1 MKSKINKYHS
11 ICENYSSKEMT
22 DITTL
27 GGLDINVPVKQTI
40 HNTSGGHTGS
50 IYSADISPDGKYVV
64 TASSDQSAI
73 LRDIKTGRIL
83 WVFNGHSKA
92 VRAIKFSP
100 DGRHLITGSDDKTAV
115 IVDVR
120 TGKKVKEFESDN
132 AVNFVDF
139 YLDGKCMV
147 EDSIRDIK
155 TGEKLMEFAGII
167 KAVTPDYRFVATET
181 KDKTLIIYDTL
192 TGKRSQIIKVDNISI
207 RSAAFSKDGQY
218 LASGYDNNTLVLWE
232 AKSGKQVKKFEGNAR
247 SFMYSFV
254 VFSPDNQWILTQGE
268 EGEAVLLEI
277 KTGKYRKRFKE
288 PGHTVC
294 FAVFSPDGN
303 QVITVGYDKSA
314 ILWDAHS
321 DERLKKFEGQTES
334 ISSISVSPDNRNLL
348 IGSGNGRVA
357 FWDIKECKRIKVYEE
372 GWSAVF
378 SPNGKYVLSCVR
390 SLVPFPY
397 GEFGPR
403 PRLWDIKLWDVKT
416 GRTIRK
422 FETCYYSD
430 AYATFSPDGKSV
442 LTGSFKTA
450 TICDI
455 KTCKQLK
462 SFNLPKDKLNA
473 IRSVAYSPDGKYI
486 ATGLHDRSVI
496 IWEVSTAKPT
506 NTIEV
511 KRLDVTAIA
520 FNPDGKS
527 DNEIAILFDL
537 KSGKLL
543 RTFIGHSEYITSA
556 VFSPNGEYILTGS
569 TDKKVILWDVKS
581 GKQIKLINKISGQVL
596 SVWFSQ
602 DGSYLVF
609 AGDGLEV
616 CLWDIKKQEIIVSF
630 YSLNEGFLWTTP
642 PDKGALSGWFWT
654 DRPEL
659 ISVLKCNIDGSEP
672 QALEDDDPERIAY
685 INAHNRKDL
694 VLGRLNDYSA
704 YQEELNQMIG
714 QMNNKQRLSQVIRQ
728 RDQLRIGY
736 QE

>member
-1 MKSKINKYHS
+1 MEGN
-11 ICENYSSKEMT
+11 
-22 DITTL
+22 
-27 GGLDINVPVKQTI
+27 
-40 HNTSGGHTGS
+40 
-50 IYSADISPDGKYVV
+50 
-64 TASSDQSAI
+64 
-73 LRDIKTGRIL
+73 
-83 WVFNGHSKA
+83 
-92 VRAIKFSP
+92 
-100 DGRHLITGSDDKTAV
+100 LITGSDDKTAV

-120 TGKKVKEFESDN
+120 TGKRVKDIESDK

-192 TGKRSQIIKVDNISI
+192 TGKQSQIIKVDNISI
-207 RSAAFSKDGQY
+207 RSAAFSKDGQH
-218 LASGYDNNTLVLWE
+218 LVAGYDNNTLVLWE
-232 AKSGKQVKKFEGNAR
+232 AKSGKQVKKFEGNAS

-277 KTGKYRKRFKE
+277 KTAKCRKRFKE

-294 FAVFSPDGN
+294 HAVFSPDGN
-303 QVITVGYDKSA
+303 QVTTVGFDRSV
-314 ILWDAHS
+314 ILWDVHS
-321 DERLKKFEGQTES
+321 GKLLKKYEGQTES
-334 ISSISVSPDNRNLL
+334 INSISVSPDNRYLL

-357 FWDIKECKRIKVYEE
+357 LWDIKECKRIKVYEE

-378 SPNGKYVLSCVR
+378 SPNGKYILSCVR

-397 GEFGPR
+397 GESGPR

-450 TICDI
+450 TIWDI
-455 KTCKQLK
+455 KTGRQLK

-473 IRSVAYSPDGKYI
+473 IQSVAYSPDGKYI

-496 IWEVSTAKPT
+496 IWEVSTAKPI

-511 KRLDVTAIA
+511 KRLNVRAIA

-527 DNEIAILFDL
+527 IMVCDNETVILFDL
-537 KSGKLL
+537 DSGKLL
-543 RTFIGHSEYITSA
+543 RTFIGHSECITSA
-556 VFSPNGEYILTGS
+556 VFSPNGQYILTGS
-569 TDKKVILWDVKS
+569 IDKKVILWDVKS
-581 GKQIKLINKISGQVL
+581 GKQIEVINKMSGQVL
-596 SVWFSQ
+596 SVAISQ
-602 DGSYLVF
+602 DKSYLLF

-616 CLWDIKKQEIIVSF
+616 CLWDIKTQEIIASF

-642 PDKGALSGWFWT
+642 PDKGSPSGWFWT

-694 VLGRLNDYSA
+694 VLGRLNDHKA

-714 QMNNKQRLSQVIRQ
+714 QMNNRQRLSQVIRQ
-728 RDQLRIGY
+728 RNQLRIGY